1 MSSESVNDFPV
12 WALLPKRETNV
23 TGFLNKYPEFDG
35 RGTVIAILDS
45 GIDPGAKGLQ
55 VTYFDTPNS

>member
-1 MSSESVNDFPV
+1 MSVELGNDFPV

-23 TGFLNKYPEFDG
+23 SSFLNKYPEFDG
-35 RGTVIAILDS
+35 QNITIAILDS

-55 VTYFDTPNS
+55 VVYNRSFS

>member
-1 MSSESVNDFPV
+1 MSVESANDFPV

-23 TGFLNKYPEFDG
+23 TGFLNKYPDFDG
-35 RGTVIAILDS
+35 RGVVIAIFDS

-55 VTYFDTPNS
+55 VIFSHF

>member
-1 MSSESVNDFPV
+1 MAFDTGNDFPV

-23 TGFLNKYPEFDG
+23 NLFLNKFPEYDG
-35 RGTVIAILDS
+35 RGVKIAILDS

-55 VTYFDTPNS
+55 VTFLVF